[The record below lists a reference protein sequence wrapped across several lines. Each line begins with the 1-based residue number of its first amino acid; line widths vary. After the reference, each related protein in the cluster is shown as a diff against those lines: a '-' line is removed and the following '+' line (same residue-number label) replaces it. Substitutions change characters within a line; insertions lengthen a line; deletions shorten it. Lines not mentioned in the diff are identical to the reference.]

1 METTKQKATKKQ
13 SKLSFTERKT
23 MKNLGEYINTER
35 RKQNLSLE
43 ELSIKSFQSL
53 HQKKAISL
61 IERGL
66 SEEVQFIT
74 IARIFKGLEIPLGF

>member
-1 METTKQKATKKQ
+1 MENTSKKATKNK

-43 ELSIKSFQSL
+43 ELSIKFVNGENTDL
-53 HQKKAISL
+53 K
-61 IERGL
+61 
-66 SEEVQFIT
+66 
-74 IARIFKGLEIPLGF
+74 

>member
-1 METTKQKATKKQ
+1 METTKKKATKKQ
-13 SKLSFTERKT
+13 SKLSFTEKKT
-23 MKNLGEYINTER
+23 MKNLGEYINQER
-35 RKQNLSLE
+35 RIQRLSLE
-43 ELSIKSFQSL
+43 ELSIKSFQSP

-74 IARIFKGLEIPLGF
+74 IVRIFNGLQIDLGF

>member
-1 METTKQKATKKQ
+1 MENTSKKATKNK
-13 SKLSFTERKT
+13 SKLSFTEKKT
-23 MKNLGEYINTER
+23 MRNLGEYINQER
-35 RKQNLSLE
+35 RIQNLSLE
-43 ELSIKSFQSL
+43 ELSIKSFQSP

-74 IARIFKGLEIPLGF
+74 IARIFNGLGIDLGF

>member
-1 METTKQKATKKQ
+1 MENTSKKATKKQ

-35 RKQNLSLE
+35 RIQNLSLE
-43 ELSIKSFQSL
+43 ELSIKSFQSP

-74 IARIFKGLEIPLGF
+74 IARIFNGLNISLGF

>member
-1 METTKQKATKKQ
+1 MENKKQKATKNK
-13 SKLSFTERKT
+13 SKLSFTEKKT
-23 MKNLGEYINTER
+23 MRNLGEYINQER
-35 RKQNLSLE
+35 RIQNLSLE
-43 ELSIKSFQSL
+43 ELSIKSFQSP

-74 IARIFKGLEIPLGF
+74 IARIFNGLDIDLGF